1 LDRKSE
7 RIIQETI
14 KKMLAD
20 GANMTVLC
28 IAHRLKTIE
37 KADKIW
43 FIEDGKVGTFSEISA
58 FKDITLQ

>member
-1 LDRKSE
+1 
-7 RIIQETI
+7 
-14 KKMLAD
+14 MLAD

-43 FIEDGKVGTFSEISA
+43 FIEDGKVKQVGTFSEISA